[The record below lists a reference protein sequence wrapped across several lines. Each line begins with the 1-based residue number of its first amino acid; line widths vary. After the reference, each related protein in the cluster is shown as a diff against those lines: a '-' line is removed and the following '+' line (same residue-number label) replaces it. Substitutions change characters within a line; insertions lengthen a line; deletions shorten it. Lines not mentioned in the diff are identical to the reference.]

1 MKVQY
6 DPNKALGNNSNGNS
20 GKNKRK
26 WFVFYFET
34 NERMEEVRD
43 LLFGYNESDDIIVRN
58 LTLMQK
64 SIEGSFN
71 FYGILKML
79 AVKNKIKK
87 RKALLNQLKE
97 KSNKSVIGL
106 INFGK
111 RFIKKNFVEK
121 HEYKFNN

>member
-1 MKVQY
+1 M
-6 DPNKALGNNSNGNS
+6 DEND
-20 GKNKRK
+20 
-26 WFVFYFET
+26 E
-34 NERMEEVRD
+34 
-43 LLFGYNESDDIIVRN
+43 IVIRN
-58 LTLMQK
+58 LSLMQK

-87 RKALLNQLKE
+87 RKALLNQLKV

-111 RFIKKNFVEK
+111 RLIKKNFFK
-121 HEYKFNN
+121 KNNN